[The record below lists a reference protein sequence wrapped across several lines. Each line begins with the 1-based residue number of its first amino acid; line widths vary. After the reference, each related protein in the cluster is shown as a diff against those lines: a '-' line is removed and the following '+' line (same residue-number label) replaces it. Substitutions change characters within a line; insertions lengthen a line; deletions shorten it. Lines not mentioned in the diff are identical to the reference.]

1 MFEIRPGKN
10 RLKKYF
16 GSGNPAKSW
25 PATLPRS
32 RQGPSQSA
40 SPERHGLYFVLI
52 EWTDKVLCV
61 HHCISL
67 YHNPMIRR
75 NSVCNLIPSFAH
87 TLRLPFLPIWAE
99 PFRENYEHH
108 AWPSSEFPSLLFFSS
123 YSSCQLPEQIWL
135 KELRDSATYRFL
147 HERHKA
153 IAFGFQRLWISNDA
167 AISAKKKKWK
177 LRKNHM
183 RTWICAWHMCG
194 KCLWKGERR
203 CVLARAFVRF
213 VGNKSTWRVCRKGL
227 MSFSAGESY
236 VLYYCDLF

>member
-1 MFEIRPGKN
+1 MFEIRPRKN

-99 PFRENYEHH
+99 PSRENYEHH
-108 AWPSSEFPSLLFFSS
+108 AWPSSEFPSLLFFFIFLMPTARANMIEGASWFRHLPISS
-123 YSSCQLPEQIWL
+123 RTTQSHS
-135 KELRDSATYRFL
+135 
-147 HERHKA
+147 
-153 IAFGFQRLWISNDA
+153 LWISAFVDLERRGNLCKEKKMKVEKKSHENVNLCVTHVWEMFVKRWKTVC
-167 AISAKKKKWK
+167 ISAR
-177 LRKNHM
+177 LRA
-183 RTWICAWHMCG
+183 I
-194 KCLWKGERR
+194 
-203 CVLARAFVRF
+203 
-213 VGNKSTWRVCRKGL
+213 CRK
-227 MSFSAGESY
+227 
-236 VLYYCDLF
+236 